1 MISARPPGL
10 GTMTLTG
17 GYGRVDPTRAA
28 AVLAH
33 AVQQGVA
40 LVDTADAYVGG
51 EELVASVRE
60 AYPEHPFRV
69 VTKVGLTGRPGQR
82 LACGQPGHLRRA
94 CEASLRRL
102 GSERLDILLLHRVDP
117 DVPLEISMS
126 ALSDLVEVGK
136 VAEVG
141 LCTSDPELLRR
152 AAVAAPVSYV
162 QAAMSVLAPVAA
174 EELLPTA
181 RDLGITL
188 LAFSPLGRGLV
199 AADRNPASLPVDDAR
214 AHIPEVARVSR
225 TRAEDFRR
233 LAEHLGAS
241 PVDLALSWLTSLG
254 PDVVPIP
261 GARSREQV
269 TQTLDA
275 QRRPLS
281 LHERRAIEAFVRAI
295 SDSRGAPE
303 PTALDR

>member
-1 MISARPPGL
+1 MIAARPPGL

-17 GYGRVDPTRAA
+17 GYGPVDPTRAA

-40 LVDTADAYVGG
+40 LVDTADVYVGG

-82 LACGQPGHLRRA
+82 LACGHPGHLKRA

-117 DVPLEISMS
+117 DVPIEISMS
-126 ALSDLVEVGK
+126 ALSDLVAVGK
-136 VAEVG
+136 VAAIG
-141 LCTSDPELLRR
+141 LCTSDPEVLRR

-162 QAAMSVLAPVAA
+162 QAAMSVLAPAAA
-174 EELLPTA
+174 EDLLPTA
-181 RDLGITL
+181 RELGTTL

-199 AADRNPASLPVDDAR
+199 AADRDPASLPVVDAR
-214 AHIPEVARVSR
+214 AHIPEVSVSR
-225 TRAEDFRR
+225 SRAQDFRR

-241 PVDLALSWLTSLG
+241 AVELALGWLTSLG

-261 GARSREQV
+261 GARSRAQV

-275 QRRPLS
+275 QRRSLS
-281 LHERRAIEAFVRAI
+281 LQERCAVEAFVRAI
-295 SDSRGAPE
+295 SGSLGVPE
-303 PTALDR
+303 PPGLGR